1 MADWMMVSMTV
12 NGELAEAVSEV
23 FSRFAP
29 NGVVAEQAVDFVNE
43 EDEGT
48 PVGPVT
54 VRAYLPEDEHLSEN
68 RLKLEEALF
77 YLGMIQ
83 PLPAPEYKS
92 IVDENWM
99 EKWKMKYQPITVGRH
114 LEILYSWQEPPI
126 DPLRIPLI
134 INPGMAF
141 GTGTHPSTH
150 LVLELLEDAL
160 RDYRTQRKPGPLEVI
175 DIGCGSGI
183 LSIAAVKLGAARAL
197 GVDIDDIAITNSLEN
212 AQSNGVENS
221 TLFGTGSVKE
231 ILDGQFAIRSAPV
244 VLANILSIV
253 IIRLF
258 DEGLGDLVSNDGV
271 LILSG
276 ILVEQG
282 DRLIEAASE
291 HGFHLLDKRISGDW
305 VALVVKR

>member
-54 VRAYLPEDEHLSEN
+54 VRAYLPEDEHLSET

-92 IVDENWM
+92 IADENWM
-99 EKWKMKYQPITVGRH
+99 EKWKMKYQPISVGRH
-114 LEILYSWQEPPI
+114 LEILYSWQDPPM
-126 DPLRIPLI
+126 DPLRIPLK

-141 GTGTHPSTH
+141 GTGTHPSTQ

-160 RDYRTQRKPGPLEVI
+160 RDFRAQKKSGPLEVI

-197 GVDIDDIAITNSLEN
+197 GVDVDDIAITNSVEN
-212 AQSNGVENS
+212 ARSNGVEDN
-221 TLFGTGSVKE
+221 TLFATGSVKE
-231 ILDGQFAIRSAPV
+231 ILDGKFAIKSAPV

-253 IIRLF
+253 IIRLLE
-258 DEGLGDLVSNDGV
+258 EGLGDLVSEDGV

-282 DRLIEAASE
+282 DRVIEAASAQ
-291 HGFHLLDKRISGDW
+291 GFHLADKRISGDW
-305 VALVVKR
+305 IALAVKR